1 MRESSVVKEALLG
14 QGVSGNGVAV
24 LVIFLDLAAVYKVDS
39 TCENPV
45 IQYASLK
52 TQRNRF

>member
-1 MRESSVVKEALLG
+1 MVKAALLG

-24 LVIFLDLAAVYKVDS
+24 LVIFPDLAAVYVADS
-39 TCENPV
+39 ICENPV